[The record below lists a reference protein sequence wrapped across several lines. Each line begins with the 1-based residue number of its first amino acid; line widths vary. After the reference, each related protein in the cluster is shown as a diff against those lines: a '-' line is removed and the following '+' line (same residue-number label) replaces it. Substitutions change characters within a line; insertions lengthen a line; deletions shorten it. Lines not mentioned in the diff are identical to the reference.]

1 MAAQLL
7 SFFRRPAAPRVWS
20 AQELAEFYRV
30 EAALIQA
37 GLRVDSEHGL
47 TDEGEPWFIFCRA
60 EDDEVVIHFAR
71 IDGQYVISAP
81 AYCGNAV
88 GRDFRALVRSMI
100 ERHPLLRPKPNG
112 NNLFLHP
119 AAFLVMLV
127 ASALLKAGHAADAT
141 PAARQGTADAAADGK
156 SRGAAPATIVA
167 GALEAPHEALILAAI
182 AATIAAPVQVDT
194 ITVVLPAAAHASDST
209 DQPLGPLT
217 SALLLDKPHEPLPAH
232 GSSMTPAASA
242 YSQPAVA
249 TPVAV
254 DAALTHAAPA
264 SDTPLA
270 AASLIT
276 PNPQAR
282 PLFNTPSTSIAPSEA
297 AADPAAGAQHVPLSA
312 LSDIPQ
318 ADKVLLQA
326 LGVTD
331 TAAYSPTPPDAF
343 STAIHAG
350 VHIEAV
356 SPQAAH
362 ASPAETAAPTAAPV
376 PELSAVMASV
386 LLFQAVEIQPVVLIT
401 DHTAI
406 FYDAHAVTTAL
417 SEVKSVTYNFQ
428 DGFSISLVG
437 LPAELAHAVIHV

>member
-1 MAAQLL
+1 
-7 SFFRRPAAPRVWS
+7 
-20 AQELAEFYRV
+20 
-30 EAALIQA
+30 
-37 GLRVDSEHGL
+37 
-47 TDEGEPWFIFCRA
+47 
-60 EDDEVVIHFAR
+60 
-71 IDGQYVISAP
+71 
-81 AYCGNAV
+81 
-88 GRDFRALVRSMI
+88 
-100 ERHPLLRPKPNG
+100 
-112 NNLFLHP
+112 
-119 AAFLVMLV
+119 
-127 ASALLKAGHAADAT
+127 
-141 PAARQGTADAAADGK
+141 
-156 SRGAAPATIVA
+156 
-167 GALEAPHEALILAAI
+167 
-182 AATIAAPVQVDT
+182 
-194 ITVVLPAAAHASDST
+194 
-209 DQPLGPLT
+209 
-217 SALLLDKPHEPLPAH
+217 
-232 GSSMTPAASA
+232 MTPAASA

-276 PNPQAR
+276 PDPQAR

-331 TAAYSPTPPDAF
+331 TAAYSPTPPNVF

-362 ASPAETAAPTAAPV
+362 ASPAETAATASAPAVSSPDTTAAPTAAPG

-401 DHTAI
+401 DHAAI